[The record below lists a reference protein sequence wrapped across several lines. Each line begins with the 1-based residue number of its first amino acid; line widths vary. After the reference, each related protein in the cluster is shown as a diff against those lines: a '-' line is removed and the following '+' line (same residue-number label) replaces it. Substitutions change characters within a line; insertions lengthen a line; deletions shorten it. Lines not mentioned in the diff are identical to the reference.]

1 MCRTT
6 NDVSLRTFLL
16 NRKTVMQPQAN
27 LTRPSRTAAVFTYSL
42 LASLAFMAAA
52 QAGTSH
58 AGTPRIT
65 ASYSESCGVTST
77 GEGRCW
83 GPNANG
89 EGTLPTGKTWASIST
104 GTQHSCGVTTTGEGL
119 CWGVNGDG
127 QANVPTGKTWAS
139 ITPGGAHSCGVTTTG
154 EGLCWGDNTFDQG
167 TVPTGK
173 IWEAINA
180 GATTTCGVT
189 STGEGLCWGNNSF
202 WNEAVVP
209 SGKTWASITAPEN
222 AHTCGVT
229 TSGEGL
235 CWGYNGSGQ
244 NNVPEGKTWA
254 SITVG
259 TYYAC
264 GVTTTGEGLCWGRNE
279 ELQEQ
284 LVGNTLP
291 PTGKTW
297 ASIDAGHFHTCG
309 VTTDGDGLCWGY
321 DGHTLAHTDTW
332 SYEWVDA
339 TPADGRL
346 VVPAGN
352 YGEPVVST
360 DTTAPDAPVVSGA
373 PSGSTAATTA
383 RLRFSGEANATF
395 TCSVDGASYA
405 ACTSPLALTGLNLGS
420 HTVRVKQTDEAGN
433 ISTEATANWT
443 IVAVNAPRLL
453 AKVGLKVNTK
463 TKVTTLTLKA
473 SADTTGGRNS
483 VKWIEYFSHE
493 PRPAAN
499 AAPHPN
505 KIRQYAT
512 TVVLRAGEVAFWVRV
527 KDTNGKWSGWY
538 STKH

>member
-1 MCRTT
+1 
-6 NDVSLRTFLL
+6 
-16 NRKTVMQPQAN
+16 MQLPSI
-27 LTRPSRTAAVFTYSL
+27 LTRPLGTSAVFTCAL
-42 LASLAFMAAA
+42 LASLAFEAA
-52 QAGTSH
+52 QQTAASPAATPIISAGGYQT
-58 AGTPRIT
+58 
-65 ASYSESCGVTST
+65 CGVTS
-77 GEGRCW
+77 
-83 GPNANG
+83 
-89 EGTLPTGKTWASIST
+89 S
-104 GTQHSCGVTTTGEGL
+104 GEGL
-119 CWGVNGDG
+119 CWGNNSYGQSDIPAGKTWKSITTGHQLTCGVTTSGEGFCWGNSSNAYIPTGKIWASIEVGVDGGCGVTAGGEGFCWGYDYNDVLSVPADNAWSSISFGGSHACGVTTNGGGLCWGSSQYGKND
-127 QANVPTGKTWAS
+127 VPTGKTWAS
-139 ITPGGAHSCGVTTTG
+139 IAAGGNDHTCGVTTTG
-154 EGLCWGDNTFDQG
+154 EGVCWGANWSDQG
-167 TVPTGK
+167 N
-173 IWEAINA
+173 I
-180 GATTTCGVT
+180 
-189 STGEGLCWGNNSF
+189 
-202 WNEAVVP
+202 
-209 SGKTWASITAPEN
+209 
-222 AHTCGVT
+222 
-229 TSGEGL
+229 
-235 CWGYNGSGQ
+235 
-244 NNVPEGKTWA
+244 
-254 SITVG
+254 
-259 TYYAC
+259 
-264 GVTTTGEGLCWGRNE
+264 
-279 ELQEQ
+279 
-284 LVGNTLP
+284 

-297 ASIDAGHFHTCG
+297 ASIDAGGDHSCGVTTSGEGHCWGENRYGQTNVPEGKTWASISAGSYHSCG
-309 VTTDGDGLCWGY
+309 VTTDGEGVCWGY
-321 DGHTLAHTDTW
+321 DGHTDGYSGYYGYTPGN
-332 SYEWVDA
+332 
-339 TPADGRL
+339 PADGRL
-346 VVPAGN
+346 DVPAGKF
-352 YGEPVVST
+352 EAVIQ
-360 DTTAPDAPVVSGA
+360 DTVAPSAPSVSGA